1 MVYLLYD
8 KRQIYYFPFF
18 LNSIIVE
25 ELTERNEIENES
37 NVLTINIATSDTLKV
52 PEETKISDNHI
63 NIEDPETWKEDHAS
77 ITYILRNQPKQDLN
91 TLDFSASFIVGTQ
104 KRYARK
110 SMFF

>member
-18 LNSIIVE
+18 LNSMIVK

-52 PEETKISDNHI
+52 PEEN
-63 NIEDPETWKEDHAS
+63 
-77 ITYILRNQPKQDLN
+77 
-91 TLDFSASFIVGTQ
+91 
-104 KRYARK
+104 
-110 SMFF
+110 